1 MTDHASRHDL
11 DRDIAVEES
20 LLLDQAAQ
28 IARLAAA
35 GNDMRM
41 AEARLGLQESNLNAL
56 RMQRRQ
62 GERYADRLPQRQRLA
77 DPVT

>member
-1 MTDHASRHDL
+1 MTDHASRHGL

-56 RMQRRQ
+56 RMQRRR
-62 GERYADRLPQRQRLA
+62 GERYADQLPQRQRLA